1 MSLEGS
7 CILSQQIIVDYGKK
21 KERKKMYLRRPP
33 GFHKNSTFN
42 QKTLASNAWLLYL
55 NKNKK
60 AHDDISWPP
69 RNVSEFSSSLLAET
83 VSSPCQLHTV

>member
-42 QKTLASNAWLLYL
+42 QKTLASNAWFLYL

-60 AHDDISWPP
+60 PMMTFLGHPGMSQNLVP
-69 RNVSEFSSSLLAET
+69 V
-83 VSSPCQLHTV
+83 C